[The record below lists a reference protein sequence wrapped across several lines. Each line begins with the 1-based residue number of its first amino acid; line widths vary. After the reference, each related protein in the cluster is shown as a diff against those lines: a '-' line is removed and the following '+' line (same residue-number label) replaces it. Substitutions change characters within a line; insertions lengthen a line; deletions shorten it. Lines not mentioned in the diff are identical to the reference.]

1 MVKKQ
6 KLTLKKYLTSI
17 GRVGMTSFR
26 LSPIAGIVQ
35 LIDSVVRALLPIA
48 TTYFAALTTS
58 ALAAAYAGD
67 PDAAQNVFVYVLITS
82 GISVVMLLW
91 NSISNYISQKTRYVI
106 DAAVED
112 KMRQHFGSLPF
123 ELYDD
128 KDVIDLQ
135 EKARRFSYVFST
147 VFNTIGSMIVS
158 IVGSIGALVALTFV
172 NAWLALAVTIA
183 IIPGIVI
190 QLRLA
195 RQQARHWEGN
205 ITNRRR
211 MGNMGWMLADSRN
224 MAELRMYGVL
234 KHIMK
239 NYAKLREKDEKQR
252 LDFELRSIWK
262 QTLADVG
269 EALVELGAL
278 IWIVLEIIARAQP
291 VGQFLFVQQMV
302 SRAMGQAS
310 SLAVQLGSI
319 DEDLANLVDYQRFM
333 DIAVEKEKTQAIQ
346 HVPQRIEI
354 DKVTFRYPK
363 TNAAVLDE
371 VSMVITAGQHVAIVG
386 ENGAGKSTLIKL
398 IMGLYSP
405 NHGEIRVDGLSL
417 ADVTPESWHRHI
429 AMLGQEF
436 ISYYFATIDE
446 NITLGDVSRV
456 ASSARVKAAMDKAE
470 FADVVK
476 KLEHGGNTYIERWMA
491 ENNDEATA
499 TELSGGQYQRLALAR
514 NFYRDSPIIILD
526 EPTSAIDALAESRIF
541 KRLFADTDKTII
553 TISHRL
559 STVEK
564 ADVIY
569 MLEQGKI
576 VEQGTHKE
584 LVSQRGA
591 YFRMFESQISGS

>member
-1 MVKKQ
+1 M
-6 KLTLKKYLTSI
+6 
-17 GRVGMTSFR
+17 
-26 LSPIAGIVQ
+26 
-35 LIDSVVRALLPIA
+35 
-48 TTYFAALTTS
+48 
-58 ALAAAYAGD
+58 
-67 PDAAQNVFVYVLITS
+67 
-82 GISVVMLLW
+82 
-91 NSISNYISQKTRYVI
+91 
-106 DAAVED
+106 
-112 KMRQHFGSLPF
+112 
-123 ELYDD
+123 
-128 KDVIDLQ
+128 
-135 EKARRFSYVFST
+135 
-147 VFNTIGSMIVS
+147 
-158 IVGSIGALVALTFV
+158 
-172 NAWLALAVTIA
+172 
-183 IIPGIVI
+183 
-190 QLRLA
+190 
-195 RQQARHWEGN
+195 
-205 ITNRRR
+205 
-211 MGNMGWMLADSRN
+211 
-224 MAELRMYGVL
+224 
-234 KHIMK
+234 
-239 NYAKLREKDEKQR
+239 
-252 LDFELRSIWK
+252 
-262 QTLADVG
+262 ADVG

-333 DIAVEKEKTQAIQ
+333 DIAVEKEKTQVIRR
-346 HVPQRIEI
+346 VPQRIEI
-354 DKVTFRYPK
+354 DKVTFHYPK
-363 TNAAVLDE
+363 TNVTVLDE
-371 VSMVITAGQHVAIVG
+371 VSMVITTGQHVAIVG

-405 NHGEIRVDGLSL
+405 SRGDIRVDGLSL
-417 ADVTPESWHRHI
+417 ADVTSESWHRHI

-456 ASSARVKAAMDKAE
+456 ASSARVKAAMERAE
-470 FADVVK
+470 FENVVK

-514 NFYRDSPIIILD
+514 NFYRDSPILILD

-576 VEQGTHKE
+576 VEHGTHAE
-584 LVSQRGA
+584 LVAQKGA
-591 YFRMFESQISGS
+591 YYRMFESQLGGS

>member
-1 MVKKQ
+1 MR
-6 KLTLKKYLTSI
+6 KYLVSI
-17 GRVGMTSFR
+17 GRIGMTSFR
-26 LSPIAGIVQ
+26 LSPVAGIVQ
-35 LIDSVVRALLPIA
+35 LIDSIVRALLPIA

-67 PDAAQNVFVYVLITS
+67 DDAAQKVFIYVLITS

-91 NSISNYISQKTRYVI
+91 NSVSSYISQKTRYVI
-106 DAAVED
+106 DAAIED
-112 KMRQHFGSLPF
+112 KMREHFGSLPF

-128 KDVIDLQ
+128 KEVIDLQ
-135 EKARRFSYVFST
+135 EKARRFSYVFSN
-147 VFNTIGSMIVS
+147 VFDTIGSMVVS
-158 IVGSIGALVALTFV
+158 IIGSIGSLIALVFV
-172 NAWLALAVTIA
+172 NTWLALAVTIA

-190 QLRLA
+190 QLRLS
-195 RQQARHWEGN
+195 RQQAQHWEGN

-211 MGNMGWMLADSRN
+211 MGNMGWMLGDSRN

-239 NYAKLREKDEKQR
+239 HYAKLREKDVKER
-252 LDFELRSIWK
+252 LDFELASMWK
-262 QTLADVG
+262 QTVADVG

-278 IWIVLEIIARAQP
+278 IWIVLEIIARAEP

-302 SRAMGQAS
+302 SRAMGQAG

-333 DIAVEKEKTQAIQ
+333 DIAGEEQRLQVIERSPQNIAIQ
-346 HVPQRIEI
+346 
-354 DKVTFRYPK
+354 KVTFQYPK
-363 TNAAVLDE
+363 TNITVLDE
-371 VSMVITAGQHVAIVG
+371 VSMEIKAGQHVAIVG

-398 IMGLYSP
+398 VMGLYEP
-405 NHGEIRVDGLSL
+405 TRGDIRVDGVSL
-417 ADVTPESWHRHI
+417 ADVTPDSWHKYI

-446 NITLGDVSRV
+446 NITLGDVTRAPDSMQV
-456 ASSARVKAAMDKAE
+456 QAAIEKAE
-470 FADVVK
+470 FKDVVK
-476 KLEHGGNTYIERWMA
+476 KLEHGGNTYIERWLA
-491 ENNDEATA
+491 EKNDEATA

-514 NFYRDSPIIILD
+514 NFYRDSPILILD

-541 KRLFADTDKTII
+541 KRLFADTNKTII

-576 VEQGTHKE
+576 VEQGTHVE
-584 LVSQRGA
+584 LVAQKGA
-591 YFRMFESQISGS
+591 YYRMFESQMSGRIQ